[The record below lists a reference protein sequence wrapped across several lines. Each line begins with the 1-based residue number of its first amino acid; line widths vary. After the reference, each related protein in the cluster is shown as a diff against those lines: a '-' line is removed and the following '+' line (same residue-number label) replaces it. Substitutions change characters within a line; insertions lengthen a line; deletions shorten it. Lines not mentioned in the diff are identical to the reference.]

1 MSKPLTSS
9 YCAFG
14 NILSCRYLWSFQAFA
29 VLLNILVY
37 QDFQSSFI
45 FIFTFYCLISC
56 KKRRTQDAKKEI
68 ITFLAFVPPLRYK
81 HLCFSLFFCPSLFF
95 MGKLLTVNK
104 SGFAQNS
111 TSVSALN
118 FRSFLEEEQ

>member
-1 MSKPLTSS
+1 MFSKPLTSS
-9 YCAFG
+9 YCLFG

-29 VLLNILVY
+29 VLLSILGY
-37 QDFQSSFI
+37 QVFQSSFI
-45 FIFTFYCLISC
+45 FIFTFYRLISC
-56 KKRRTQDAKKEI
+56 KERRTQDAKEI
-68 ITFLAFVPPLRYK
+68 ITFLALVPPLRYK
-81 HLCFSLFFCPSLFF
+81 HFCFSLFFCPSLFF

-118 FRSFLEEEQ
+118 FRSFLEEQQ